1 MSAPRLPVPGGD
13 DGNWGNLLNTFL
25 DVEHNTNGTLKKTA
39 LINGAEQTSR
49 KGQVNGYAGLGSDGI
64 VPTAQLPASLPG
76 VGDYIGVFTGSID
89 TQTEAYAS
97 VEWAT
102 ISASRGSSLSWDIA
116 TPYLVSVDVTG
127 VYAIQL
133 MVNWADEADTS
144 GSYRWAQINAA
155 CGFYMQ
161 NRMASVN
168 NIGTPVETVQTV
180 QLTVYLQQG
189 QDIFMAIEQGS
200 AGTITPEVRGLVT
213 RIA

>member
-1 MSAPRLPVPGGD
+1 MSAARLPIPGGD
-13 DGNWGNLLNTFL
+13 SGSWGEVLNTFL
-25 DVEHNTNGTLKKTA
+25 SVEHNTNGTLKKTA
-39 LINGAEQTSR
+39 LIDGAEQTSQ
-49 KGQVNGYAGLGSDGI
+49 KGQVNGYAGLGSDGV
-64 VPTAQLPASLPG
+64 VPAAQLPTSLPG
-76 VGDYIGVFTGSID
+76 VGDYIGLFTDAIA
-89 TQTEAYAS
+89 TQTETYAS

-102 ISASRGSSLSWDIA
+102 TSASRGSSLSWDIA
-116 TPYLVSVDVTG
+116 NPYLISVDATG

-161 NRMASVN
+161 NRIASVN
-168 NIGTPVETVQTV
+168 NIGTPVETIQTV

-200 AGTITPEVRGLVT
+200 TGTITPAIRGLVT
-213 RIA
+213 RIG